1 MDHYR
6 LFIGGEFVDPG
17 DGRTFE
23 TLDPGTGEAIA
34 TVARAGEDE
43 ANQAISAAREAFDK
57 GDWSGLKPPD
67 RSRLVMDFADR
78 MMTHAVRLSILESM
92 DSGGIINRTKT
103 EVFLGSQMLRNL
115 AQYAAGSFPWQEEIP
130 VSGNPFFPGRNYI
143 VREPIGVTVGIV
155 PWNFPLTMA
164 LWKIG
169 QAIIMGNTVVLKPA
183 SNTPISALVLAE
195 AVAESSIPKG
205 VVNII
210 TGPGGVLG
218 KTLATHPEVDKIA
231 FTGSTEVG
239 REIMT
244 QAAKGVKKVT
254 LELGGK
260 SANIILDDAD
270 LDLAVDGVLFG
281 TFFHTGQICE
291 SGTRILVHDAVYD
304 KVIAKLKKRVSG
316 VKIAYQLDPE
326 SQMGPLVSAEQRG
339 TTESYVKLG
348 LEKGFNLLCGGERP
362 EGFMFQEGFYYK
374 PTIFTDVDNKSRLA
388 QEEIFGPVAC
398 VIRFENDEQ
407 AAGLANDSIYGL
419 AGGIWTRDMKRAQ
432 ELARNIK
439 TGTMWI
445 NDYHAFGDYCPFGG
459 YKESGIGREL
469 GQEGLAEYT
478 QTKRIHI
485 SSEGD
490 QENKLGFQMMFSYP
504 KSKSFQYIG
513 PTKLNAGHG
522 ALNSL
527 NTEVGLLSCQKA
539 FVISDQGVAAAGLL
553 PRAEKALGDF
563 WVGSFTDVP
572 TDSSFETVD
581 TAALAARRAG
591 ADLIVSLGGGS
602 VMDTAKA
609 VSVVLEHGGKATD
622 HIAINRLTKAG
633 LPHLAIPTTSGTGS
647 EVTNVAVIKNQK
659 VHRKVYLADNHL
671 FPQTAVLDPD
681 LTLSLPPGLTAST
694 AMDALTHA
702 AEAMMS
708 LKSNPVCDGQAL
720 AAINLINQNLPLVM
734 KNPQDKEARL
744 NLQVAAAM
752 AGWAF
757 CIAQVAL
764 AHALA
769 HTVGALHEIP
779 HGTACGVF
787 LPVVMRFNAEH
798 ADGPLK
804 AIARALGIGVEGLEP
819 GQAGEEAANKVE
831 ELMQACGHPTRLS
844 QLGVP
849 QEALYDCAL
858 HAVADPVCIFNPR
871 PVTDPGLVMDLLE
884 KAY

>member
-1 MDHYR
+1 
-6 LFIGGEFVDPG
+6 
-17 DGRTFE
+17 
-23 TLDPGTGEAIA
+23 
-34 TVARAGEDE
+34 
-43 ANQAISAAREAFDK
+43 
-57 GDWSGLKPPD
+57 
-67 RSRLVMDFADR
+67 
-78 MMTHAVRLSILESM
+78 M

-115 AQYAAGSFPWQEEIP
+115 AQYASRSFPWQEEIP

-143 VREPIGVTVGIV
+143 SREPIGVTVGIV

-169 QAIIMGNTVVLKPA
+169 QAIVMGNTVILKPA
-183 SNTPISALVLAE
+183 SNTPLSALVLAE
-195 AVAESSIPKG
+195 AISESPIPKG

-210 TGPGGVLG
+210 TGPGGSLG
-218 KTLATHPEVDKIA
+218 KTLVTHPDVDKIA
-231 FTGSTEVG
+231 FTGSTAVG
-239 REIMT
+239 KTIMA
-244 QAAKGVKKVT
+244 QAAQGVKKTT

-304 KVIAKLKKRVSG
+304 QVIAKLKKRVSE
-316 VKIAYQLDPE
+316 VNIAYQLDPE
-326 SQMGPLVSAEQRG
+326 SQMGPLVSAEQRAV
-339 TTESYVKLG
+339 TESYVQMG

-362 EGFMFQEGFYYK
+362 QGFMFQQGFYYK

-388 QEEIFGPVAC
+388 QEEIFGPLAC

-407 AAGLANDSIYGL
+407 AALLANDSIYGL
-419 AGGIWTRDMKRAQ
+419 AGGIWTKDMKRAQ
-432 ELARNIK
+432 LLAREIK

-485 SSEGD
+485 SSEGN

-513 PTKLNAGHG
+513 PTKLNAGQG
-522 ALNSL
+522 AVSSL
-527 NTEVGLLSCQKA
+527 NTEVSLLGCQKA
-539 FVISDQGVAAAGLL
+539 FVISDKGVKKAGILKQV
-553 PRAEKALGDF
+553 EKALGDF
-563 WVGSFTDVP
+563 WAGSFTDVP

-581 TAALAARRAG
+581 KAARTARLAG
-591 ADLIVSLGGGS
+591 ADVIVSLGGGS
-602 VMDTAKA
+602 VIDTAK
-609 VSVVLEHGGKATD
+609 VVCVVLEHGGKATD
-622 HIAINRLTKAG
+622 HIAINRLTSAG
-633 LPHLAIPTTSGTGS
+633 APHLAIPTTSGTGS

-671 FPQTAVLDPD
+671 FPQTAILDPD
-681 LTLSLPPGLTAST
+681 FTLSLPSKLTAST

-720 AAINLINQNLPLVM
+720 AAISLISQNLPLVM
-734 KNPQDKEARL
+734 KNPKEKQARL
-744 NLQVAAAM
+744 KLQIAASM

-757 CIAQVAL
+757 SIAQVAL

-769 HTVGALHEIP
+769 HTIGALHGIP

-787 LPVVMRFNAEH
+787 LPAVMRFNALH
-798 ADGPLK
+798 ADAPLK
-804 AIARALGIGVEGLEP
+804 AIARALGAKVKGLET
-819 GQAGEEAANKVE
+819 GQAGEKAADKVQ
-831 ELMQACGHPTRLS
+831 ELMKVCGHPTKLS
-844 QLGVP
+844 QLNLP

-871 PVTDPGLVMDLLE
+871 PVTDPGVVMELLE
-884 KAY
+884 NIY